1 MATPFQIFVN
11 GELPKRPFTQDAA
24 VSWTQGRVLVTTGVA
39 LGVTTEVFPAP
50 PVTSVNSSTGAVEI
64 TADSLSAIPTSQKGA
79 ASGVASL
86 DASGFVPMSQMNP
99 GVVERLYVVTDETA
113 RFALTT
119 SQVQNGDVV
128 KQELPAPAAMYYVQD
143 DTNLDSELGYAVF
156 AVGTAAAVA
165 WSGVT
170 GIPQVLL
177 DLENISGAIT
187 GDILQF
193 NGLNWIK
200 QSRDTYVTGLDLQ
213 TSDIEGLDTALG
225 DKQVHDVTLDALS
238 NLPDLGFI
246 VQIAEDSFT
255 SRELEA
261 GDGINITYPNGV
273 DGNPLIAFT
282 EGPSEAEGTHGDENT
297 YLGLEIDSHGRT
309 TLVTQL
315 RLRKDTVYI
324 PNSTD
329 SLTLEAKTL
338 YMIGDYVT
346 NTYGELN
353 LQLPILTTEALIE
366 IQVAF
371 TVQSISQVNLT
382 PNGVDLIFGQ
392 SASVDVN
399 TVLPL
404 LPGCVLRLFY
414 HSVGVGWVGQANY
427 SDHLKNPKIHPY
439 NATNFGVGHT
449 ISSKATSGLN
459 FTLPDTDIDLGD
471 PITLLSFDR
480 DTDVLTAT
488 RVDGAETT
496 TLLDQDHMDKLFNP
510 YGGYAGAPLEVG
522 RTYRPAGS
530 VAIYSPDTPVY
541 LPLATADAFNSHESV
556 PIRLMTGNSIL
567 NAGYL
572 RLTPQVGETM
582 YHSDINGS
590 VVTSTYLPIPNNSEV
605 TCYMIGVGEWYVD
618 IRQDANYLDT
628 DHFTLVDPTLRSKSV
643 KFNVAPVGGAGSAQR
658 TITVPD
664 ADVSLGKVPTGVTPT
679 YATGRLMV
687 PLADGTSIPLSAFG
701 GTHLTGP
708 NTPETQL
715 APNGHYFFYV
725 DTGSQYAGTRQLS
738 LPESPADL
746 TYIRLSNLC
755 SVSAFATGAGATITP
770 GGSDKINGIAAA
782 LDLTDYLVNY
792 RSAVITFTYSSSSAN
807 WTVSVLGDL
816 IKPGTVAIYDA
827 DKTNTTTLTP
837 VTDLTTNR
845 VITLPDA
852 NVDLGKVLSNISY
865 APTTG
870 VITITNVDATT
881 IATTNTGV
889 IADDMLRIQATG
901 AATKK
906 MGFDASSITAG
917 QTRIV
922 TMPDANVDLRRAR
935 YAYVVSDGTFPTT
948 GQMVGL
954 DVGVAVD
961 IYATGSFTLDVD
973 QIVIGVGGSAVTI
986 INKAITNTANTTLTV
1001 TPVSG
1006 TGGYI
1011 QDERGAIIT
1020 SFTLRTGDSA
1030 TMHRNGVGVV
1040 FRKNDRF
1047 STDSFFIGDSATP
1060 SKRLKFNVS
1069 AISPQADRTLSVPDA
1084 DIDLSQVAT
1093 SSVVPQNTAF
1103 VYATGMG
1110 SVVKTITGTGT
1121 TFNVDALAS
1130 NRAHSVTIRTNV
1142 DTSYPFTTPTTFQF
1156 VSAKTGGVVYS
1167 GFVDAQG
1174 LGFYESYVQNGA
1186 PLSITL
1192 EVNESIEVRYL
1203 GDNGAG
1209 GEIFSMQRN
1218 LVRLVPIPA
1227 STDSFKLYPERKYS
1241 LPHAYSNVLNLQLPI
1256 VERVGTSITLEDVVG
1271 TSSST
1276 ITALNITRSGSQTI
1290 QGSSSVNIKNLIDN
1304 GCTVKLVF
1312 AGPSNW
1318 VMNVQYSST
1327 IRGNTLGV
1335 RNTAGNLTSFNVTAA
1350 TESRTVTIPDAN
1362 VDLGNVAQAA
1372 SFSADG
1378 YLTSTDWN
1386 TFNGKLGLADVR
1398 FAFVS
1403 DSGTTYTVP
1412 ASSVTA
1418 AGKTII
1424 ELSSSSLTQI
1434 TVATTTAT
1442 GKTVGDSVNIRIT
1455 GTFNAQVLVTGAG
1468 VVLEGDLVFY
1478 YQYQTKTLVLK
1489 NADTNTWT
1497 VVG

>member
-24 VSWTQGRVLVTTGVA
+24 VSWTPGRVLVTTGVA

-50 PVTSVNSSTGAVEI
+50 PVTSVNDTTGAVVI

-414 HSVGVGWVGQANY
+414 HSVGLGWVASVLYSDNVSSLHVHQANSTSFTNKHVIT
-427 SDHLKNPKIHPY
+427 SD
-439 NATNFGVGHT
+439 ATEYRTLSIPDVN
-449 ISSKATSGLN
+449 LN
-459 FTLPDTDIDLGD
+459 LGD
-471 PITLLSFDR
+471 VITQLTFDR
-480 DTDVLTAT
+480 DTDVLTGLRSDT
-488 RVDGAETT
+488 TEVT
-496 TLLDQDHMDKLFNP
+496 TLFNQGYLDELFNP
-510 YGGYAGAPLEVG
+510 DGVSLSTPLKVG
-522 RTYRPAGS
+522 RTYRIGGTIQVHPAE
-530 VAIYSPDTPVY
+530 TPVY
-541 LPLATADAFNSHESV
+541 LPAATADAFNSHESM
-556 PIRLMTGNSIL
+556 PIKIIMRDDVLDS
-567 NAGYL
+567 GYL
-572 RLTPQVGETM
+572 HLTPQFGDDLM
-582 YHSDINGS
+582 YATVSG
-590 VVTSTYLPIPNNSEV
+590 VVSSGGNEVPIPNHSVV
-605 TCYMIGVGEWYVD
+605 TCYMVQAGTWYVEVK
-618 IRQDANYLDT
+618 QDSTYLDT
-628 DHFTLVDPTLRSKSV
+628 DHFSVVDPLDRTKSV
-643 KFNVAPVGGAGSAQR
+643 KLNVAPVSTDTQR
-658 TITVPD
+658 VITIPD
-664 ADVSLGKVPTGVTPT
+664 SDVSLGKIPTGTAPVFSS
-679 YATGRLMV
+679 GKLMV
-687 PLADGTSIPLSAFG
+687 PLADGTSIPLSTFG

-708 NTPETQL
+708 NSPATNL
-715 APNGHYFFYV
+715 ASNGHYLFYK
-725 DTGSQYAGTRQLS
+725 DTVSYYSGIMELA
-738 LPESPADL
+738 LPTTPADL
-746 TYIRLSNLC
+746 SYVRISNIG
-755 SVSAFATGAGATITP
+755 SPSSFEAGAGATITP

-792 RSAVITFTYSSSSAN
+792 RNAVITFTYSTFHAN

-837 VTDLTTNR
+837 VTDLTANR

-852 NVDLGKVLSNISY
+852 NVDLGKV
-865 APTTG
+865 P
-870 VITITNVDATT
+870 
-881 IATTNTGV
+881 
-889 IADDMLRIQATG
+889 
-901 AATKK
+901 
-906 MGFDASSITAG
+906 SSITYGFSTGLITLANSDGTSSTTANINKVSDDVFRIQKSTDQTRQIGFICTSIDSG
-917 QTRIV
+917 QTRYI
-922 TMPDANVDLRRAR
+922 TMPN
-935 YAYVVSDGTFPTT
+935 
-948 GQMVGL
+948 
-954 DVGVAVD
+954 
-961 IYATGSFTLDVD
+961 
-973 QIVIGVGGSAVTI
+973 
-986 INKAITNTANTTLTV
+986 
-1001 TPVSG
+1001 
-1006 TGGYI
+1006 
-1011 QDERGAIIT
+1011 
-1020 SFTLRTGDSA
+1020 
-1030 TMHRNGVGVV
+1030 
-1040 FRKNDRF
+1040 
-1047 STDSFFIGDSATP
+1047 
-1060 SKRLKFNVS
+1060 
-1069 AISPQADRTLSVPDA
+1069 AD
-1084 DIDLSQVAT
+1084 
-1093 SSVVPQNTAF
+1093 
-1103 VYATGMG
+1103 
-1110 SVVKTITGTGT
+1110 
-1121 TFNVDALAS
+1121 
-1130 NRAHSVTIRTNV
+1130 
-1142 DTSYPFTTPTTFQF
+1142 
-1156 VSAKTGGVVYS
+1156 
-1167 GFVDAQG
+1167 
-1174 LGFYESYVQNGA
+1174 
-1186 PLSITL
+1186 
-1192 EVNESIEVRYL
+1192 
-1203 GDNGAG
+1203 
-1209 GEIFSMQRN
+1209 
-1218 LVRLVPIPA
+1218 
-1227 STDSFKLYPERKYS
+1227 
-1241 LPHAYSNVLNLQLPI
+1241 
-1256 VERVGTSITLEDVVG
+1256 
-1271 TSSST
+1271 
-1276 ITALNITRSGSQTI
+1276 
-1290 QGSSSVNIKNLIDN
+1290 
-1304 GCTVKLVF
+1304 
-1312 AGPSNW
+1312 
-1318 VMNVQYSST
+1318 
-1327 IRGNTLGV
+1327 
-1335 RNTAGNLTSFNVTAA
+1335 
-1350 TESRTVTIPDAN
+1350 
-1362 VDLGNVAQAA
+1362 VDLGKVSQAA
-1372 SFSADG
+1372 STSTTG

-1386 TFNGKLGLADVR
+1386 TFNGKQAALV
-1398 FAFVS
+1398 
-1403 DSGTTYTVP
+1403 SGTDIKTINGNNILGSGNLSLFTPRVSTVTNPAYTLQAADNDGNTYLRVDVAGSATITIP
-1412 ASSVTA
+1412 STHTTPITIRRANLQSVTLQ
-1418 AGKTII
+1418 GGSGVT
-1424 ELSSSSLTQI
+1424 LNGSLTF
-1434 TVATTTAT
+1434 
-1442 GKTVGDSVNIRIT
+1442 D
-1455 GTFNAQVLVTGAG
+1455 
-1468 VVLEGDLVFY
+1468 
-1478 YQYQTKTLVLK
+1478 
-1489 NADTNTWT
+1489 
-1497 VVG
+1497 VVGSTKSIIPIGTNQFDIVG

>member
-24 VSWTQGRVLVTTGVA
+24 VSWTPGRVLVTTGVA

-50 PVTSVNSSTGAVEI
+50 PVTSVNDNTGAVVI

-79 ASGVASL
+79 ANGVASL

-99 GVVERLYVVTDETA
+99 GVVERLYVVTDEAA

-170 GIPQVLL
+170 SIPQVLL
-177 DLENISGAIT
+177 DLENISGAVT

-200 QSRDTYVTGLDLQ
+200 QSRDTYVAGLDLQ

-225 DKQVHDVTLDALS
+225 DKQVHDETLDALS

-273 DGNPLIAFT
+273 DGNPIIAFT

-792 RSAVITFTYSSSSAN
+792 RNAVITFTYSTFHAN

-837 VTDLTTNR
+837 VTDLTANR

-852 NVDLGKVLSNISY
+852 NVDLGKV
-865 APTTG
+865 P
-870 VITITNVDATT
+870 
-881 IATTNTGV
+881 
-889 IADDMLRIQATG
+889 
-901 AATKK
+901 
-906 MGFDASSITAG
+906 SSITYGFSTGLITLANSDGTSSTTANINKVSDDVFRIQKSTDQTRQIGFICTSIDSG
-917 QTRIV
+917 QTRYI
-922 TMPDANVDLRRAR
+922 TMPN
-935 YAYVVSDGTFPTT
+935 
-948 GQMVGL
+948 
-954 DVGVAVD
+954 
-961 IYATGSFTLDVD
+961 
-973 QIVIGVGGSAVTI
+973 
-986 INKAITNTANTTLTV
+986 
-1001 TPVSG
+1001 
-1006 TGGYI
+1006 
-1011 QDERGAIIT
+1011 
-1020 SFTLRTGDSA
+1020 
-1030 TMHRNGVGVV
+1030 
-1040 FRKNDRF
+1040 
-1047 STDSFFIGDSATP
+1047 
-1060 SKRLKFNVS
+1060 
-1069 AISPQADRTLSVPDA
+1069 AD
-1084 DIDLSQVAT
+1084 
-1093 SSVVPQNTAF
+1093 
-1103 VYATGMG
+1103 
-1110 SVVKTITGTGT
+1110 
-1121 TFNVDALAS
+1121 
-1130 NRAHSVTIRTNV
+1130 
-1142 DTSYPFTTPTTFQF
+1142 
-1156 VSAKTGGVVYS
+1156 
-1167 GFVDAQG
+1167 
-1174 LGFYESYVQNGA
+1174 
-1186 PLSITL
+1186 
-1192 EVNESIEVRYL
+1192 
-1203 GDNGAG
+1203 
-1209 GEIFSMQRN
+1209 
-1218 LVRLVPIPA
+1218 
-1227 STDSFKLYPERKYS
+1227 
-1241 LPHAYSNVLNLQLPI
+1241 
-1256 VERVGTSITLEDVVG
+1256 
-1271 TSSST
+1271 
-1276 ITALNITRSGSQTI
+1276 
-1290 QGSSSVNIKNLIDN
+1290 
-1304 GCTVKLVF
+1304 
-1312 AGPSNW
+1312 
-1318 VMNVQYSST
+1318 
-1327 IRGNTLGV
+1327 
-1335 RNTAGNLTSFNVTAA
+1335 
-1350 TESRTVTIPDAN
+1350 
-1362 VDLGNVAQAA
+1362 VDLGKVSQAA
-1372 SFSADG
+1372 SASTTG
-1378 YLTSTDWN
+1378 YLTSTDWD
-1386 TFNGKLGLADVR
+1386 TFNDKQAALV
-1398 FAFVS
+1398 
-1403 DSGTTYTVP
+1403 SGTDIKTINGNNILGSGNLSLFTPRVSTVTNPAYTLQAADNDGNTYLRVDTAGSTTITIP
-1412 ASSVTA
+1412 STQTTPITIRRANFQSVTLQA
-1418 AGKTII
+1418 ASGVT
-1424 ELSSSSLTQI
+1424 LNGSLTF
-1434 TVATTTAT
+1434 
-1442 GKTVGDSVNIRIT
+1442 D
-1455 GTFNAQVLVTGAG
+1455 
-1468 VVLEGDLVFY
+1468 
-1478 YQYQTKTLVLK
+1478 
-1489 NADTNTWT
+1489 
-1497 VVG
+1497 VVGSTKSIIPIGTNQFDIVG